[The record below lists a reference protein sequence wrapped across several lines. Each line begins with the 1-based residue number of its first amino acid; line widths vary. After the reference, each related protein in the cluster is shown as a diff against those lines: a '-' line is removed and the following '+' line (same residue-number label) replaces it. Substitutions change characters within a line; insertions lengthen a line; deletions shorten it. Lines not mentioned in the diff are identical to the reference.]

1 MAAQPDDDA
10 VLLARLQRVVKDHPQ
25 AKLARL
31 TGRSRTA
38 LTRYMQGAK
47 PPLEFGAA
55 LARELGINPEWLLT
69 GEGPMYV
76 ADMPVASTATGE
88 ALLEL
93 IRSMDSVARVKLG
106 ALTGRAQA
114 KALREISDRLA
125 AYGSLRENLH
135 ASTRP
140 VLTELV
146 TALEQALDQR
156 QYDRAAFI
164 EKTAS
169 QVERFTEDLEL
180 SRRLIQARAHIL
192 QVQQQSERA
201 IELQTTAFH
210 ALLGSGAKPSEV
222 VTSAS
227 SLCVL
232 LRNHGNSGQ
241 ARRIARMA
249 QAYIGDSK
257 SVGLSILMYQEV
269 MSSIELGT
277 FDGLAELL
285 SNANKLAPAGR
296 RDYVDIGKLYYL
308 VYSGV
313 LQPAEIAGVRQENF
327 PAAGFIMNIAGWTE
341 DPKLLEAALDAAR
354 AVMNTQMPLNV
365 HQVQVGEQ
373 LLALLNGRRPP
384 AATINRWYTGAKSRA
399 DAWHSFTYTALD
411 AQLLRLAGDARARE
425 LYHTAERQWSLRP
438 PERTVLPIATARHI
452 RNVLAGIDPESRN
465 KRDLALRRAVAERC
479 RALIASGFGMYRQLE
494 HLL

>member
-1 MAAQPDDDA
+1 MTQQTDDA
-10 VLLARLQRVVKDHPQ
+10 ALLARLKRVSKDHPQ

-55 LARELGINPEWLLT
+55 LVRELGVNAEWLLT

-76 ADMPVASTATGE
+76 ADLPAASTSTGE

-106 ALTGRAQA
+106 ALAGRAQA
-114 KALREISDRLA
+114 KALREVSDRLS
-125 AYGSLRENLH
+125 AYGSLRDNLH

-146 TALEQALDQR
+146 SALESALEQR
-156 QYDRAAFI
+156 QYDRAAYI

-192 QVQQQSERA
+192 QVQQQSDRA
-201 IELQTTAFH
+201 IELQTKAFH
-210 ALLGSGAKPSEV
+210 ALLGSGAQPSEV
-222 VTSAS
+222 SAS
-227 SLCVL
+227 AASLCVL
-232 LRNHGNSGQ
+232 LRNHGDSGQ
-241 ARRIARMA
+241 ARRVARIA
-249 QAYIGDSK
+249 QAYIGDRRR
-257 SVGLSILMYQEV
+257 VGMTILMYQEI
-269 MSSIELGT
+269 MSSIELGQ
-277 FDGLAELL
+277 FEGLAELFN
-285 SNANKLAPAGR
+285 NASKFAPAGR
-296 RDYVDIGKLYYL
+296 TDFADIGKLYYL

-313 LQPAEIAGVRQENF
+313 LKPTEVAGVMQENF
-327 PAAGFIMNIAGWTE
+327 PAAGFIMNIAGWSE
-341 DPKLLEAALDAAR
+341 SANLLERALAVAR
-354 AVMNTQMPLNV
+354 GVMNTQMPLNV

-373 LLALLNGRRPP
+373 LLALLNSRRPP
-384 AATINRWYTGAKSRA
+384 RATLNRWYTDGIARGESWEA
-399 DAWHSFTYTALD
+399 FTYTALN
-411 AQLLRLAGDARARE
+411 AQLLRLAGDRRSKE
-425 LYHTAERQWSLRP
+425 LCHLAEKQWSRRP
-438 PERTVLPIATARHI
+438 PERTVLPIAMARHI
-452 RNVLAGIDPESRN
+452 RNVLTDIDPSTRN
-465 KRDLALRRAVAERC
+465 KQDLALRSKIAARC
-479 RALIASGFGMYRQLE
+479 RDLTSAGFGLYRQIE